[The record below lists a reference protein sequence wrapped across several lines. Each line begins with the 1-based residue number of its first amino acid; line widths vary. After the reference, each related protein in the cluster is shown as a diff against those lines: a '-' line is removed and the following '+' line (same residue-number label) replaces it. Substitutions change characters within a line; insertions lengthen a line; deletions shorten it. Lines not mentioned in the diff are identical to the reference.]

1 MKIAIMTQPLGHN
14 YGGILQ
20 NYALTK
26 ILEDI
31 NVEVTTINRLYPKRP
46 LYRII
51 LSNVKNRIFNRLT
64 NNYHYVLTKKDKI
77 SIYKEN
83 LDFIDRYLNLSEPIY
98 ETKSLKKYFAK
109 NKFNAVIVGSDQ
121 TWRPKYSPCISN
133 YFLDF
138 LKKNKRIRK
147 VAFASSFGTGEWEF
161 TAEQTKSFSKL
172 AKKFDA
178 ISVRES
184 SARLLCEKYLKVAA
198 EHVLD
203 PTLLIDKSDY
213 IKLINDKKSLPA
225 IDNEYRLFNYILD
238 DTQEKREFVDQLSD
252 LLGKKSFRTQP
263 KRKMTKINKDHLS
276 EYRYPSIEQ
285 WLNSFYH
292 ADFIITDSFH
302 GTALSVIFNKPFISL
317 VNQERGADRF
327 ISFLNT
333 IGLKHRMLNN
343 ISDFTPD
350 FLNDEIDYRNVN
362 AQLQLLKENSLN
374 FLKSSLI

>member
-20 NYALTK
+20 NYALTR
-26 ILEDI
+26 ILEDYDM
-31 NVEVTTINRLYPKRP
+31 EVTTINRLSPKRP

-51 LSNVKNRIFNRLT
+51 LSKVKNQTFNRLT
-64 NNYHYVLTKKDKI
+64 SNYYYALTKKDRNN
-77 SIYKEN
+77 IYKEN
-83 LDFIDRYLNLSEPIY
+83 LDFIDKYLNLSEPIY
-98 ETKSLKKYFAK
+98 DSKSLKKYFAK
-109 NKFNAVIVGSDQ
+109 NKFDAVIVGSDQ

-161 TAEQTKSFSKL
+161 TAEQTKYFSKL

-184 SARLLCEKYLKVAA
+184 SARLLCERYLEVAA

-203 PTLLIDKSDY
+203 PTLLLNKSDY
-213 IKLINDKKSLPA
+213 IKLINDKKGLPA
-225 IDNEYRLFNYILD
+225 INNEYKLFNYILD

-263 KRKMTKINKDHLS
+263 KSKMTRINKDHLS

-317 VNQERGADRF
+317 VNKERGADRF

-333 IGLKHRMLNN
+333 IGLEHRMLND
-343 ISDFTPD
+343 ICDFTPD
-350 FLNDEIDYRNVN
+350 FLNDEIDYKNVN
-362 AQLQLLKENSLN
+362 SQLQLLKESSIN